1 MAAFGSVFM
10 PEMAMAQFD
19 GNAWGNSAIVSADS
33 ISLHP
38 GAHVL
43 HYASTCFEGLKAFR
57 HEDGSVAIF
66 RMEKNIARMLQSTEL
81 LSLPKFDPALLS
93 QMIVDIVRHYAADVP
108 TPPGSM

>member
-10 PEMAMAQFD
+10 PEMAMARFD
-19 GNAWGNSAIVSADS
+19 GTAWGQSAIASSDS

-66 RMEKNIARMLQSTEL
+66 RMDKNIARMQQSSEL
-81 LSLPKFDPALLS
+81 LSLPTFDAKLLS
-93 QMIVDIVRHYAADVP
+93 QMIIDLSLIHI
-108 TPPGSM
+108 

>member
-10 PEMAMAQFD
+10 PEMAMARFD
-19 GNAWGNSAIVSADS
+19 GSAWQQPAIAPSDS

-57 HEDGSVAIF
+57 HDDGTIALF
-66 RMEKNIARMLQSTEL
+66 RI
-81 LSLPKFDPALLS
+81 
-93 QMIVDIVRHYAADVP
+93 
-108 TPPGSM
+108 G